1 MNNILWGAATCA
13 YQVEGAVYNDGK
25 GLTNWDVFY
34 DKNNLGYDGKVAVD
48 HYHHWREDVKL
59 FHEIGL
65 QTYRLSISWARILP
79 NGRGE
84 INQAGL
90 KFYHE
95 LIDEL
100 IAYGI
105 KPFVTIYHWDLPQ
118 ALALEGGWLNRS
130 TIKAYLGYCRI
141 LFDEFGDKVFLWG
154 TINEPMSEVIE
165 SYVQG
170 THPPQIKNDYKSA
183 LQVSHHFNVA
193 SASAIKLYR
202 DMKLKG
208 KIGIVLNPMPCDL
221 LDDTPDNRKALK
233 FARSYLCDWYVSPA
247 TLGQYPDELLKY
259 SLEKFQSPEIQSGD
273 IELMQKNIGDYL
285 GINYYMR
292 RVVKAN
298 NLQNERI
305 ENKFSFVRVPDG
317 EYTEWGWEIYPQG
330 LKDLLLYITEHYREM
345 EFIIAENGM
354 GFRDKIN
361 EEGEFIDDER
371 IDYLKRHIDLILQLV
386 NSRAVNVAAY
396 YVWSAID
403 LLSWTNG
410 YQKRYGLIGVDYQTL
425 ERKLKKSAH
434 WYHDFIKLQENK

>member
-1 MNNILWGAATCA
+1 
-13 YQVEGAVYNDGK
+13 
-25 GLTNWDVFY
+25 
-34 DKNNLGYDGKVAVD
+34 
-48 HYHHWREDVKL
+48 
-59 FHEIGL
+59 
-65 QTYRLSISWARILP
+65 
-79 NGRGE
+79 
-84 INQAGL
+84 
-90 KFYHE
+90 
-95 LIDEL
+95 
-100 IAYGI
+100 
-105 KPFVTIYHWDLPQ
+105 
-118 ALALEGGWLNRS
+118 
-130 TIKAYLGYCRI
+130 
-141 LFDEFGDKVFLWG
+141 
-154 TINEPMSEVIE
+154 
-165 SYVQG
+165 
-170 THPPQIKNDYKSA
+170 
-183 LQVSHHFNVA
+183 
-193 SASAIKLYR
+193 
-202 DMKLKG
+202 
-208 KIGIVLNPMPCDL
+208 
-221 LDDTPDNRKALK
+221 
-233 FARSYLCDWYVSPA
+233 
-247 TLGQYPDELLKY
+247 
-259 SLEKFQSPEIQSGD
+259 
-273 IELMQKNIGDYL
+273 
-285 GINYYMR
+285 MR